1 MNHQTAYTA
10 LTPRLCKAAR
20 ALLNWTA
27 VDLAEMSGV
36 SVTTIR
42 IYESEARGIS
52 KLMLVCITRT
62 MEDHG
67 IVFLPRGVELH
78 EVREL
83 EAA

>member
-52 KLMLVCITRT
+52 RLMLSIITRAL
-62 MEDHG
+62 MDAG
-67 IVFLPRGVELH
+67 IEFLSDGVRLH
-78 EVREL
+78 QAREL

>member
-1 MNHQTAYTA
+1 MREYKNTIV

-20 ALLNWTA
+20 ALLDWTA
-27 VDLAEMSGV
+27 LDLAEFSGV
-36 SVTTIR
+36 GVTTIR

-52 KLMLVCITRT
+52 KLMLFALERAFA
-62 MEDHG
+62 DAG
-67 IVFLPRGVELH
+67 IIFLPRGVELR